1 MSRIA
6 ADNCRRVEQLHDL
19 VRDLHI
25 FEGIFDDE
33 TDRKLAER
41 AVTIAYITDRDNLRS
56 LFQAERWIDRELAR
70 FDSPDVKIKV
80 SWAQSCRAWL
90 RRGCKAHPVRRLL
103 ETKLA
108 DRVLSKRGR
117 RNFENAW
124 SLDIGNTRSIVGAW
138 QSLPNGVAPSERATQ
153 LAVAIYRTNGEVSRE
168 LVALRAVQSLSVLDV
183 RNYRDL
189 VFRLGGYEE
198 DGEDPAVSQAL
209 P

>member
-1 MSRIA
+1 M
-6 ADNCRRVEQLHDL
+6 
-19 VRDLHI
+19 
-25 FEGIFDDE
+25 
-33 TDRKLAER
+33 
-41 AVTIAYITDRDNLRS
+41 
-56 LFQAERWIDRELAR
+56 
-70 FDSPDVKIKV
+70 
-80 SWAQSCRAWL
+80 
-90 RRGCKAHPVRRLL
+90 RRLL

-108 DRVLSKRGR
+108 DRALSKRGR

-124 SLDIGNTRSIVGAW
+124 SMDIGNTRSIVGAW

-153 LAVAIYRTNGEVSRE
+153 LAVAIYCTNG
-168 LVALRAVQSLSVLDV
+168 ALRAVQSLSVLDV